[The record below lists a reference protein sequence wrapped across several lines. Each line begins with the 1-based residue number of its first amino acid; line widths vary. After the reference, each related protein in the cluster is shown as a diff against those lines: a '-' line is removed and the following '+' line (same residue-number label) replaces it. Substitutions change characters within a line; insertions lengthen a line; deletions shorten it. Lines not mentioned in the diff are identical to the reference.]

1 MKRIT
6 ALVGVLGVLALAVP
20 SIALG
25 ISTCQAYGPQTCDS
39 VSSGT
44 SGTGSGTPG
53 STTVTTAVNSSGTLP
68 FTGLDVVLLVVG
80 GGALLSAGF
89 VVRRLSRRL
98 N

>member
-1 MKRIT
+1 MKRIS

-20 SIALG
+20 SIAVAAS
-25 ISTCQAYGPQTCDS
+25 STCQAYGPQTCSS
-39 VSSGT
+39 VSNGNVSTGT
-44 SGTGSGTPG
+44 SPG
-53 STTVTTAVNSSGTLP
+53 STTTTNANSSGTLP

-80 GGALLSAGF
+80 GGTLLGAGF